1 MLIKLSETAKSIV
14 KIRLTL
20 EIKNVARYT
29 LLQKTSLHKNA

>member
-14 KIRLTL
+14 KIRLIL